1 MRTRLCGVRSAP
13 RGTPPYTSH
22 CSMLDGAVRT
32 LAGWACPA
40 PICPSCAVRLR
51 HAWPWCAVARC
62 ARRQGLEA
70 QSLHEFVK
78 AELPTLLDVLAPS
91 NDAGMDDDDG
101 SRYPHPAGP
110 PRLFAPRST

>member
-1 MRTRLCGVRSAP
+1 VRCTIGATCHAARHVSLLHARWRRPNSRRLGLP
-13 RGTPPYTSH
+13 
-22 CSMLDGAVRT
+22 GAD
-32 LAGWACPA
+32 LS
-40 PICPSCAVRLR
+40 ISAVRLR

-110 PRLFAPRST
+110 PRLFTPRSI